1 MSEIEKIVNSKGRKH
16 HFIETSKLGGF
27 ICPMIRLK
35 KYDVFL
41 YAGYRLEVDP
51 LLSFFCDN
59 GVEIKGIIYSDTFTQ
74 GEYTVP
80 NIPYIHI
87 SEFNNKC
94 FNVQNAF
101 VIIAAKQF
109 YTVEQTHILNNLFH
123 AGVDKIYAILEHER
137 VHLLGHRWSFIDYF
151 KTHIDELNVTYE
163 MLSDGKSRD
172 VMAEWIRAMIEYDAY
187 RPEQEHGKNKY
198 FFAGTSI
205 TELEDIYKHLEDE
218 VWVNCGA
225 CFGDTIFHYF
235 DHGLNAKKI
244 YAYEGD
250 KKHYQSLCSSLEYL
264 PKELRNK
271 IQLANEYISEGTPF
285 LDYITEKITL
295 VNADIE
301 GNELEMLHA
310 MEAIIKKDRPV
321 LAICVYHKKNDL
333 TAIPQYIN
341 TIVSDYKYI
350 LRKYA
355 TAASSTKYNASRTDE
370 LVLYAVPDERYML
383 NT

>member
-1 MSEIEKIVNSKGRKH
+1 MSKIEEVVNSKERKL
-16 HFIETSKLGGF
+16 HFIETTVLGGI

-35 KYDVFL
+35 KYDAFL
-41 YAGYRLEVDP
+41 YAGYRMEVEP

-59 GVEIKGIIYSDTFTQ
+59 DIEIKGIIYSDTFTR
-74 GEYTVP
+74 GEYNVP

-87 SEFNNKC
+87 SEFNNKYY
-94 FNVQNAF
+94 NVQNAF

-109 YTVEQTHILNNLFH
+109 YTVEQTSILNHLFH
-123 AGVDKIYAILEHER
+123 AGVDKIYAIQELER
-137 VHLLGHRWSFIDYF
+137 SLLFGIHWSHIDYF

-172 VMAEWIRAMIEYDAY
+172 VMAEYIRAIVEYDTY
-187 RPEQEHGKNKY
+187 RLEQGHGKNKY
-198 FFAGTSI
+198 FFAGTST
-205 TELEDIYKHLEDE
+205 TEHEDIYKHLEDE

-225 CFGDTIFHYF
+225 SVGDTIFLYF
-235 DHGLNAKKI
+235 DRGLNAKKI

-250 KKHYQSLCSSLEYL
+250 KKKYQSLCSSLEYL
-264 PKELRNK
+264 PEELRNK
-271 IQLANEYISEGTPF
+271 IQPIHEYISEGTPF

-310 MEAIIKKDRPV
+310 IEAIIKRDRPV
-321 LAICVYHKKNDL
+321 LAICVYHVKNDL
-333 TAIPQYIN
+333 TDIPQYIN

-355 TAASSTKYNASRTDE
+355 ACDREPTRTAE
-370 LVLYAVPDERYML
+370 LVLYAVPDERYIL